1 MKPSVALGAAV
12 MCVFAGGLLAQESQ
26 MPKPGPEH
34 EKLGY
39 LAGKWSSEGVIKP
52 GLFGPGGKFTATDQN
67 EWFPGG
73 FFLVVKST
81 GTSPMGP
88 IHDMGVMGYDA
99 DGKVYTYDG
108 FNNVGQH
115 EVAKGTIEGN
125 TWTWTGEQEMNGKT
139 MKVRYTMKELS
150 PSAYSFTYDYSPDG
164 ANWTNVMEGK
174 ATKAE

>member
-1 MKPSVALGAAV
+1 MKLSVALGAAV
-12 MCVFAGGLLAQESQ
+12 LCVFAGVLLAQESQ
-26 MPKPGPEH
+26 MPKPGPEL

-52 GLFGPGGKFTATDQN
+52 GLFGPGGKFTATDHN

-88 IHDMGVMGYDA
+88 INDMGVMGYDA

-125 TWTWTGEQEMNGKT
+125 TWTWTSEDKMGGKT
-139 MKVRYTMKELS
+139 VKGRYSMTVLS
-150 PSAYSFTYDYSPDG
+150 PTSYTFRYDFSADG
-164 ANWTNVMEGK
+164 ATWTNLMEGK